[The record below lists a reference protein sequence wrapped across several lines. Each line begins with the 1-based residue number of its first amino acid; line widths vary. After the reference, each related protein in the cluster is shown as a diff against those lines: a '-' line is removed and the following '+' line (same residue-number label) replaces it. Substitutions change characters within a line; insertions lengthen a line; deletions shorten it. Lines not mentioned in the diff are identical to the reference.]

1 MCSSSWVSGSSSF
14 SAWDVNV
21 LDLTNQQVDEARR
34 ILAERGLQVSSIGS
48 PIGKVNIED
57 DFDAHLERMDRAVW
71 VANTLGAPFIRMFSF
86 FLTTEQRPEDHR
98 DEVVRRMAL

>member
-21 LDLTNQQVDEARR
+21 LDLTDQQVDEARR

-57 DFDAHLERMDRAVW
+57 DFDAHLERMDRAIR
-71 VANTLGAPFIRMFSF
+71 VANALGAPFIRVFSF
-86 FLTTEQRPEDHR
+86 FLTPEQRPQHLGTR
-98 DEVVRRMAL
+98 WS